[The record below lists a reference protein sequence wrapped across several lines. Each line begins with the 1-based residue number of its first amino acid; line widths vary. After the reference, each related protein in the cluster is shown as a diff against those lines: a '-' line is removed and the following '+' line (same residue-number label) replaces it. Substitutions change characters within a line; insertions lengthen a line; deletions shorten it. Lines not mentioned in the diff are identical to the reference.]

1 MLFSHEM
8 LPTAL
13 PSPWVTRHAP
23 LIFAGG
29 DVLDLAS
36 GSGRNARWLAAQGFR
51 VTAVDRDANA
61 LAAMDCVPG
70 ITAVEADLG
79 NAAWPLPDRRFD
91 GIVVCRYLH
100 RPLLPVL
107 ARSLTPGGIL
117 LYETFMQGQ
126 ERFGR
131 PRNPD
136 FLLMPDELLQA
147 FATLQTVAFEQG
159 CFEEPDAVMMQ
170 RICARNLTAA

>member
-1 MLFSHEM
+1 M
-8 LPTAL
+8 LPPAL
-13 PSPWVTRHAP
+13 PSPWITRHAP
-23 LIFAGG
+23 LIAAGG
-29 DVLDLAS
+29 EVLDIAC

-61 LAAMDCVPG
+61 LAAMGGVPG
-70 ITAVEADLG
+70 ITAVEADLE
-79 NAAWPLPDRRFD
+79 NAPWPLPGRRFD

-107 ARSLTPGGIL
+107 AGSLTPGGIL

-126 ERFGR
+126 ELIGR

-136 FLLMPDELLQA
+136 FLLLPDELLQA
-147 FATLQTVAFEQG
+147 FATLQTLAFEQG
-159 CFEEPDAVMMQ
+159 CFEEPDSAMMQ
-170 RICARNLTAA
+170 RIFARLA